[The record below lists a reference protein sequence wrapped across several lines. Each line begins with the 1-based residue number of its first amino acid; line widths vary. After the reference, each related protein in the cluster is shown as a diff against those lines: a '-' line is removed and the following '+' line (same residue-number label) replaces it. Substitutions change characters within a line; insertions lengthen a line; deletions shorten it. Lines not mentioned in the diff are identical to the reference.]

1 MYGSLDS
8 RHPATMTPTRAV
20 GVMCLTMLIWPVV
33 ELLARFL
40 SRPYSPFEIV
50 WMRYGTHLLL
60 MLALWAPG
68 GPGRLVRTRRPGLHV
83 ARGLMMLGMPAFFI
97 FSIGRLSLDSI
108 MSLFWIAPLLAML
121 LGVLL
126 LGERVGGRQ
135 WMVVTIAWLG
145 VLVMLG
151 PFALTRSRA
160 GILPLLMAG
169 CFALYLVLTRYLR
182 DETAASR
189 LFYTAL
195 VVWASLSPFVPLFWK
210 TPTLRD
216 LGIMMS
222 IGILGFVFLLG
233 LDHAL
238 DAVPVSRLA
247 PFTLAQPIWTLAI
260 DAGLRGHPLARHA
273 IVGIVLLLGAW
284 LVLLWSGRA
293 PALNLGRVPAGDR

>member
-1 MYGSLDS
+1 
-8 RHPATMTPTRAV
+8 
-20 GVMCLTMLIWPVV
+20 
-33 ELLARFL
+33 
-40 SRPYSPFEIV
+40 
-50 WMRYGTHLLL
+50 
-60 MLALWAPG
+60 
-68 GPGRLVRTRRPGLHV
+68 
-83 ARGLMMLGMPAFFI
+83 
-97 FSIGRLSLDSI
+97 
-108 MSLFWIAPLLAML
+108 
-121 LGVLL
+121 
-126 LGERVGGRQ
+126 
-135 WMVVTIAWLG
+135 MVVTIAWLG

-222 IGILGFVFLLG
+222 IGILGFIFLLG

-238 DAVPVSRLA
+238 DAAPVSRLA
-247 PFTLAQPIWTLAI
+247 PFTLAQPIWTVAI

-273 IVGIVLLLGAW
+273 IVGILVLLGAW

-293 PALNLGRVPAGDR
+293 PALSPGRAPAGDR